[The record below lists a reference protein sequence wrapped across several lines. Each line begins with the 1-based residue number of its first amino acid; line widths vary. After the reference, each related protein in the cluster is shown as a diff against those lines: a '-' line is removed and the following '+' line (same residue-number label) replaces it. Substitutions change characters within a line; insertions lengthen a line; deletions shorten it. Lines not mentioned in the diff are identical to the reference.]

1 MRYAEEVDLLEEEMR
16 RVLQFMDWRA
26 DWWMSLVGLRAGVQ
40 DEALREGHEAYAVR
54 QAGYMKGIRDRFAA
68 QWKDTAKFI
77 AHAREMYAETKAD
90 ELAPEGGADEE
101 DENNEDEDDED
112 DDDEEEEEEPEER

>member
-26 DWWMSLVGLRAGVQ
+26 DWWMSLVGLRAGMQ
-40 DEALREGHEAYAVR
+40 DEALREGHEGYAVR

-77 AHAREMYAETKAD
+77 AHARDMYAEMKAD
-90 ELAPEGGADEE
+90 DAVPESGADEE
-101 DENNEDEDDED
+101 DEND
-112 DDDEEEEEEPEER
+112 DDDEESDADDAE